1 MREISKLIN
10 QINEWYDDDY
20 DNIDASIE
28 VTAYFNIKEYFE
40 EMLAEGDI
48 DDANDIKAL
57 VPDIIRYFRLV
68 CQKLN
73 KSGVKYIGFT
83 KNNVLYFTMGI
94 PYRSVRSA
102 EKYEE
107 VPEELHEE
115 LYEILEKYFLK
126 SFYVSVPKNSR
137 LRTSREDNYY
147 TSDVLRSRKGK
158 INIFPILQQ
167 MVYAAEAYRVELEWE
182 YKEDL
187 DDYVHD
193 HRDYMRSR
201 EEAANAYFHG

>member
-1 MREISKLIN
+1 MREINKLIN

-28 VTAYFNIKEYFE
+28 VTAYFNIKEYFKT
-40 EMLAEGDI
+40 MLAEGDI
-48 DDANDIKAL
+48 DDANNIKAL
-57 VPDIIRYFRLV
+57 IPDIIRYFGLV

-73 KSGVKYIGFT
+73 KSGIKYISFT
-83 KNNVLYFTMGI
+83 KNNVLYFTTSI

-102 EKYEE
+102 EKFEE
-107 VPEELHEE
+107 VPEELYEE

-137 LRTSREDNYY
+137 LRTSREDNYHVG
-147 TSDVLRSRKGK
+147 DVLRSRKGK
-158 INIFPILQQ
+158 INILPILQR
-167 MVYAAEAYRVELEWE
+167 MVNDAESYRVELEWN

-187 DDYVHD
+187 DDLVHD
-193 HRDYMRSR
+193 HRDYIRSR
-201 EEAANAYFHG
+201 EEAADAYFHR